1 MTDEPTTPTA
11 RAPLEGPRAPL
22 SKERVLAAALAIVD
36 RDGLEGL
43 SMRKVARALGA
54 GAMSLYHHVADKD
67 ALLDEL
73 VDLVFAEIAL
83 PPAGAPWRAALA
95 ARMRSA
101 RDVLRRRPWAI
112 ALMES
117 RTRPGPANLRQ
128 REAMLAVLRSAGF
141 SIVAATHAQWVLDSY
156 LYGHALQLATLP
168 FEGAEGLATA
178 AEEVF
183 LPQLDAS
190 AYPFLTETA
199 HALAASGYDPDAE
212 FDVGLDVVL
221 DAVEALRGR

>member
-1 MTDEPTTPTA
+1 MADDPTRPTD
-11 RAPLEGPRAPL
+11 RAPL
-22 SKERVLAAALAIVD
+22 SRERVLAAALAIVD

-73 VDLVFAEIAL
+73 VDLVFDEIAL
-83 PPAGAPWRAALA
+83 PPAGTPWRAAVA
-95 ARMRSA
+95 ERMRSA
-101 RDVLRRRPWAI
+101 HRVLRRHPWAI

-128 REAMLAVLRSAGF
+128 REAMVATLRRAGF
-141 SIVAATHAQWVLDSY
+141 SIVGSTHAQWVLDSY

-168 FEGAEGLATA
+168 FEGAEELAA
-178 AEEVF
+178 VAEQVF
-183 LPQLDAS
+183 LPSLDAG
-190 AYPFLTETA
+190 AYPFLTEAA
-199 HALAASGYDPDAE
+199 HALAASGYDPELE
-212 FDVGLDVVL
+212 FDVGLELVL
-221 DAVEALRGR
+221 DAVATLRGR

>member
-1 MTDEPTTPTA
+1 MTDDPTTPTD
-11 RAPLEGPRAPL
+11 RAPLTKP
-22 SKERVLAAALAIVD
+22 RVLDAALAIAD
-36 RDGLEGL
+36 RDGLDGL

-83 PPAGAPWRAALA
+83 PPADATWRTALA
-95 ARMRSA
+95 ERMRSA
-101 RDVLRRRPWAI
+101 HRVLRRHPWAI

-128 REAMLAVLRSAGF
+128 REAMLAALRRAGF

-168 FEGAEGLATA
+168 FEGAEELATV
-178 AEEVF
+178 AEEVY
-183 LPQLDAS
+183 LPQLDVET
-190 AYPFLTETA
+190 YPFLTETA
-199 HALAASGYDPDAE
+199 HALAAAGYDPETE
-212 FDVGLDVVL
+212 FEVGLELVL
-221 DAVEALRGR
+221 DAVAALRGR

>member
-1 MTDEPTTPTA
+1 MTDEATTPTA
-11 RAPLEGPRAPL
+11 RAPLDGPRAPL
-22 SKERVLAAALAIVD
+22 SRERVLDAALAIVD
-36 RDGLEGL
+36 RDGLDGL

-101 RDVLRRRPWAI
+101 RDVLRRHPWAI

-128 REAMLAVLRSAGF
+128 REAMLAVLRRAGF
-141 SIVAATHAQWVLDSY
+141 SPVAATHAQWVLDSY

-168 FEGAEGLATA
+168 FEGAEGLAA
-178 AEEVF
+178 MAEEVF
-183 LPQLDAS
+183 LPQLDA
-190 AYPFLTETA
+190 AAHPFLTETA
-199 HALAASGYDPDAE
+199 HALAASGYDPDTE